1 MRPMKKTVLVISIAS
16 VLLAL
21 LTACAS
27 DGNDDQPSVAY
38 YGGSDFAYGAPVF
51 AYSAY
56 GAPAAWDYS
65 SGYAHGA
72 YGGSAAWS
80 DGSGFAHGA
89 FGGSA
94 AWDHGSGFAYGPH
107 GGSAA
112 WSDGSGFAHGAGGR
126 SFSWHR

>member
-1 MRPMKKTVLVISIAS
+1 MRPMKKTVLVISVAS

-21 LTACAS
+21 LSGCAS
-27 DGNDDQPSVAY
+27 DGSDDDQPSVAY

-56 GAPAAWDYS
+56 GAPVAWDYS
-65 SGYAHGA
+65 SGYAHGV
-72 YGGSAAWS
+72 Y
-80 DGSGFAHGA
+80 
-89 FGGSA
+89 
-94 AWDHGSGFAYGPH
+94 

-126 SFSWHR
+126 SFAWHR